1 MAALEIK
8 NLSFSYPTQQ
18 EGEKALDDI
27 SLSIAEGEFVL
38 VCGPSGCG
46 KSTLLRQIK
55 PSLRPHGRSSGSVM
69 LNGRSVNELS
79 FREQTEQIGFVLQ
92 DPEMPLHK

>member
-18 EGEKALDDI
+18 DGEKALDNI

-38 VCGPSGCG
+38 V
-46 KSTLLRQIK
+46 
-55 PSLRPHGRSSGSVM
+55 
-69 LNGRSVNELS
+69 
-79 FREQTEQIGFVLQ
+79 
-92 DPEMPLHK
+92 